1 MVEENFFSVGGEN
14 IHFEIKSLNIF
25 DLKYYPQNPRIS
37 SILERF
43 QGNATQ
49 EDIER
54 EMWEKLEYITHDLY
68 TDIKKNGG
76 LQDEIIVY
84 DNEVLE
90 GNSRLCAY
98 RHLYK
103 NESDKEK
110 WKYIRAKVIK
120 IPLTHKQ
127 LNTLLC
133 QQHIKGK
140 KDWDA
145 YEKAAYMVRMN
156 EEDRMESEEISK
168 LTNFSENE
176 VKNHIKAYKLMKS
189 ESVTDLKEFSTYL
202 EKVKLEPQLGP
213 IRKVEPDIDRTIL
226 KWIKEK
232 KIPEAK
238 AIRKL
243 PIIIRDKKARYVFEK
258 KDGDFDEAFVI
269 AKKRNPSIE
278 NTFYRQI
285 DETVKT
291 LREAKPEQLREE
303 IEKDAHKKAKIKYLA
318 KEVKKL
324 CRNLGIEY

>member
-1 MVEENFFSVGGEN
+1 MTEENFFSVGGEN
-14 IHFEIKSLNIF
+14 IQFEIKLLNIL

-43 QGNATQ
+43 EGKATQ

-54 EMWEKLEYITHDLY
+54 EMWDKLEYITHDLY
-68 TDIKKNGG
+68 IDIKESGG
-76 LQDEIIVY
+76 LQDEIIVH
-84 DNEVLE
+84 DDEVLE

-103 NESDKEK
+103 NDPDKEK

-120 IPLTHKQ
+120 TPLTHKL

-145 YEKAAYMVRMN
+145 YEKAAYMARMN
-156 EEDRMESEEISK
+156 EDDQMEPEDIAK
-168 LTNFSENE
+168 LTNFSVNE

-189 ESVTDLKEFSTYL
+189 EGVTDLKEFSTYL
-202 EKVKLEPQLGP
+202 EKVKLEPHLGS
-213 IRKVEPDIDRTIL
+213 IRKVEPDIDSTII

-232 KIPEAK
+232 KIPEARD
-238 AIRKL
+238 IRKL
-243 PIIIRDKKARYVFEK
+243 PLIIKDKKARTVFEK

-278 NTFYRQI
+278 DTFYRKI
-285 DETVKT
+285 DETIDL
-291 LREAKPEQLREE
+291 LRKAKPEERREE
-303 IEKDAHKKAKIKYLA
+303 IEIDKRKKAKIKNLS
-318 KEVKKL
+318 KEVKKF
-324 CRNLGIEY
+324 CRNLGLEK

>member
-14 IHFEIKSLNIF
+14 IQFEIKLLNIF
-25 DLKYYPQNPRIS
+25 DLKYYPQNPRIN

-43 QGNATQ
+43 QGKATQ
-49 EDIER
+49 EDIEK

-68 TDIKKNGG
+68 IDIKKNGG

-84 DNEVLE
+84 NNEVLE

-103 NESDKEK
+103 NEPDKEK

-120 IPLTHKQ
+120 SPLIHKQ

-140 KDWDA
+140 KDWDPF
-145 YEKAAYMVRMN
+145 EKAAYMMRMN
-156 EEDRMESEEISK
+156 EEDKMDIEEIAT
-168 LTNFSENE
+168 LTNFSKND
-176 VKNHIKAYKLMKS
+176 VKNHINAYKFMKS
-189 ESVTDLKEFSTYL
+189 EGVTDIRKFSYYL
-202 EKVKLEPQLGP
+202 ELEKNQQLVSFN
-213 IRKVEPDIDRTIL
+213 KEEPELKSKIS
-226 KWIKEK
+226 KWIIRE
-232 KIPEAK
+232 KIPDAQ

-243 PIIIRDKKARYVFEK
+243 PVILKDKKARSAFEK
-258 KDGDFDEAFVI
+258 KNEDFDVVLGI

-278 NTFYRQI
+278 DTFYRQI
-285 DETVKT
+285 DETAKL

-303 IEKDAHKKAKIKYLA
+303 FETDKHKKFKIKNLA

-324 CRNLGIEY
+324 CRNLGLEY

>member
-14 IHFEIKSLNIF
+14 VPFEIKSLDVFSLN
-25 DLKYYPQNPRIS
+25 YYPQNPRIS

-49 EDIER
+49 DDIER

-68 TDIKKNGG
+68 RDIRENGG

-84 DNEVLE
+84 NNEVLE

-103 NESDKEK
+103 NEPDKER

-120 IPLTHKQ
+120 SPLTHKQ

-140 KDWDA
+140 KEWDPF
-145 YEKAAYMVRMN
+145 EKAAYMLRMN
-156 EEDRMESEEISK
+156 EEDKMEFEEISK
-168 LTNFSENE
+168 LTNFSLNE
-176 VKNHIKAYKLMKS
+176 VKNHIKAFKLMKS
-189 ESVTDLKEFSTYL
+189 EGVNDIREFSIYL
-202 EKVKLEPQLGP
+202 EKVKLDPQLGA
-213 IRKVEPDIDRTIL
+213 IRKVEPDIDSTINR
-226 KWIKEK
+226 WIKEK

-258 KDGDFDEAFVI
+258 KGGDFDEAFVI
-269 AKKRNPSIE
+269 AKKRNPSVDS
-278 NTFYRQI
+278 TFYRQI
-285 DETVKT
+285 DETVKI
-291 LREAKPEQLREE
+291 LRDAKPEQLREE
-303 IEKDAHKKAKIKYLA
+303 IEKDAHKKAKIKYLV